1 MSEEK
6 AADQMEEQ
14 VEELGEEEEEGQLV
28 EIHEEVEIEDVFPDK
43 EGVKF
48 EEEIN
53 PLDHLGET
61 IVQTTY
67 INNPNNI
74 NNNNYTQ
81 KELNDILNVEGNNIS
96 KSANSYINYNSQ
108 IIPFVSTASVEGSF
122 DLNNMQTQSNEINDI
137 NTQNLNY
144 YNTDLGGAVS
154 NNNEDLNVLLLK
166 NGNNTNEDINFNN
179 LGQNTGNFDLNN
191 ENVDSSNNKVD
202 DLQYNL
208 ESKTNYNNVFNSL
221 VIQDANSD
229 SGVNYSNLANT
240 LISTMT
246 FGVQNKGNNNENLV
260 NFQVLKNN
268 FKGSSYINPSQ
279 SVSYNYSY
287 SVPVNFNSS
296 QY

>member
-1 MSEEK
+1 MGVENCCLRPEEKKEEITHSNLTNEEKKISFPHDIEQISKLEANKQLQIQQVNQNANQQKSSIKEENTQEISINEKEKNEKLNNEYNQQGKDFPKENEMNEEK
-6 AADQMEEQ
+6 AAEQMEEQ
-14 VEELGEEEEEGQLV
+14 VEELGEEEEGQLV
-28 EIHEEVEIEDVFPDK
+28 EIHEEVEIEDVIPDK

-81 KELNDILNVEGNNIS
+81 KELNDILNAEGNNIS
-96 KSANSYINYNSQ
+96 KPANSYINYNSQ
-108 IIPFVSTASVEGSF
+108 IISFVSTASAEGAF

-154 NNNEDLNVLLLK
+154 NNNKDLNVLLLK

-179 LGQNTGNFDLNN
+179 LG
-191 ENVDSSNNKVD
+191 
-202 DLQYNL
+202 
-208 ESKTNYNNVFNSL
+208 
-221 VIQDANSD
+221 
-229 SGVNYSNLANT
+229 
-240 LISTMT
+240 
-246 FGVQNKGNNNENLV
+246 
-260 NFQVLKNN
+260 
-268 FKGSSYINPSQ
+268 
-279 SVSYNYSY
+279 
-287 SVPVNFNSS
+287 
-296 QY
+296 

>member
-1 MSEEK
+1 MNEEK
-6 AADQMEEQ
+6 AAEQMEEQ
-14 VEELGEEEEEGQLV
+14 VEELGEEEEGQLV
-28 EIHEEVEIEDVFPDK
+28 EIHEEVEIEDVIPDK

-74 NNNNYTQ
+74 NNNNYIQ
-81 KELNDILNVEGNNIS
+81 KELNDIFNVEGNNIS
-96 KSANSYINYNSQ
+96 KPANSYINYNSQ
-108 IIPFVSTASVEGSF
+108 IISFVSTASAEGAF

-154 NNNEDLNVLLLK
+154 NNNKDLNVLLLK

-240 LISTMT
+240 LISAMT
-246 FGVQNKGNNNENLV
+246 FGIQNKGNNNENLE

-287 SVPVNFNSS
+287 SVPVNFNIK
-296 QY
+296 QF